1 MSRRGSLLGAALG
14 VGVMFTQG
22 ATPVSAAEGWDPNL
36 PPGKAKYAFD
46 PANPGPSARATLD
59 LIGGTHGVDA
69 QVGVEAT
76 QWLSTRGAIM
86 GHVSMGGGLG
96 LAEAAPD
103 RLTLRL
109 EMDGL
114 RRARELGPA
123 TLVWG
128 GGPTFNISLWQSRVE
143 EAPEATAARAMPP
156 REGDY
161 RFEDAPHCDQFTF
174 SCEPGNLVNYLDPG
188 ATLLAGLLHRGESRE
203 MSLLLRVQAT
213 TLGEVTGGVS
223 FGVGEVTA
231 GTAWGGAS
239 STP

>member
-1 MSRRGSLLGAALG
+1 MSRRGCLRGAALVLGAAL
-14 VGVMFTQG
+14 TQG
-22 ATPVSAAEGWDPNL
+22 ATPVMAAEGWDPNL
-36 PPGKAKYAFD
+36 PPGKAKYSFD
-46 PANPGPSARATLD
+46 PTYPGPSTRATLD

-76 QWLSTRGAIM
+76 QWLSTRGGIV
-86 GHVSMGGGLG
+86 GHVSVGGGLG

-143 EAPEATAARAMPP
+143 APEEAAARAMPP

-161 RFEDAPHCDQFTF
+161 RFDDAPHCDQFSF
-174 SCEPGNLVNYLDPG
+174 HCEPGNLVNYLDPG
-188 ATLLAGLLHRGESRE
+188 ATLMAGLLHRGETRE
-203 MSLLLRVQAT
+203 LSLLLRVQAT
-213 TLGEVTGGVS
+213 TLGEVTGGLS
-223 FGVGEVTA
+223 FGFGEVTA
-231 GTAWGGAS
+231 GTAWGSAS
-239 STP
+239 STQ